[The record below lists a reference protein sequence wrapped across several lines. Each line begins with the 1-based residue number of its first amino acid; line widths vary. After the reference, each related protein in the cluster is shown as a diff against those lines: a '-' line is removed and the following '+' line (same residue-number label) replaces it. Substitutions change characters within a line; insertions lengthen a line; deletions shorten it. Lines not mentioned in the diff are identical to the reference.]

1 MSKGIG
7 PSPHSTLVPARMGW
21 TQLSWESHPLLPP
34 LHSAPRCR
42 AGGGTLLAAAETPG
56 YLGNLDSESGAGG
69 DSQVEVSFDKS
80 SLPKATAIPFSAS
93 LRFKPKPVFLY
104 LKIKK

>member
-1 MSKGIG
+1 M
-7 PSPHSTLVPARMGW
+7 
-21 TQLSWESHPLLPP
+21 
-34 LHSAPRCR
+34 
-42 AGGGTLLAAAETPG
+42 
-56 YLGNLDSESGAGG
+56 
-69 DSQVEVSFDKS
+69 EVSFDKS